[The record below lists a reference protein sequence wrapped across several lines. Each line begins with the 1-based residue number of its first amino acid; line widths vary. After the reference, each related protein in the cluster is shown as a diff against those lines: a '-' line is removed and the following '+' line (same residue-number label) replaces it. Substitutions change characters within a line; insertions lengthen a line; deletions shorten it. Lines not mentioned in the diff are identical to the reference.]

1 MHFTPKTYTVK
12 EITNAIKNSLEEEF
26 PQVEVEGEISNA
38 KLAASGHFYF
48 SLKDADSVL
57 TTVMF
62 RGAMSKVPF
71 RPKDGDKVKARGRI
85 TVYPARGNYQ
95 LLCSS
100 MVLAGE
106 GDILAKLEERK
117 RRLASEGLF
126 SSERK
131 KPLPPY
137 PKSILILTSATGAA
151 VKDILRVIRRRGYKA
166 AIRIL
171 PIPVQGAE
179 AAARIAA
186 MLHYANEKQLGD
198 VIILGRGGGSL
209 EDLLPFS
216 EEIVVR
222 SVADSEIPV
231 ISAVGHEIDY
241 ALTDFAADLRA
252 ATPTAAGE
260 MVCPLASE
268 IQTQILLAKESMITQ
283 MQRRFQTIRAS
294 LQSFSTGYKAETLF
308 YLTQPKRQKLDDSK
322 ETLLLNMQ
330 DRLITLRRRY
340 EDSIRD
346 IHNLSPRSIL
356 ARGFAVVN
364 HQGRTLKSTEGL
376 LPGQGIA
383 VILSRG
389 SFDAEVREV
398 HQEEGKKN
406 S

>member
-131 KPLPPY
+131 KPLPLY

-268 IQTQILLAKESMITQ
+268 IQTQILS
-283 MQRRFQTIRAS
+283 
-294 LQSFSTGYKAETLF
+294 
-308 YLTQPKRQKLDDSK
+308 
-322 ETLLLNMQ
+322 
-330 DRLITLRRRY
+330 
-340 EDSIRD
+340 
-346 IHNLSPRSIL
+346 
-356 ARGFAVVN
+356 
-364 HQGRTLKSTEGL
+364 
-376 LPGQGIA
+376 
-383 VILSRG
+383 
-389 SFDAEVREV
+389 
-398 HQEEGKKN
+398 
-406 S
+406 

>member
-1 MHFTPKTYTVK
+1 MQFTPRTYTVK
-12 EITNAIKNSLEEEF
+12 EITHAIKNQLEEEF

-62 RGAMSKVPF
+62 RGAMSKVAF

-85 TVYPARGNYQ
+85 SVYPARGNYQ

-106 GDILAKLEERK
+106 GDILARLEERK
-117 RRLASEGLF
+117 RRLAAEGLF
-126 SSERK
+126 SPERK
-131 KPLPPY
+131 KPIPEF

-151 VKDILRVIRRRGYKA
+151 VKDILRVIRRRGYKSRL
-166 AIRIL
+166 RIL
-171 PIPVQGAE
+171 PIPVQGEE
-179 AAARIAA
+179 AAVKIAT
-186 MLHYANEKQLGD
+186 MLQYANDQQLGD

-222 SVADSEIPV
+222 SVAASQIPV

-260 MVCPLASE
+260 LVCPLASE
-268 IQTQILLAKESMITQ
+268 IHSQIVLAKEVLITHLH
-283 MQRRFQTIRAS
+283 RAIPGQS
-294 LQSFSTGYKAETLF
+294 EPPLQNFSTGYKAETLF
-308 YLTQPKRQKLDDSK
+308 YLTQPKRQKL
-322 ETLLLNMQ
+322 
-330 DRLITLRRRY
+330 
-340 EDSIRD
+340 
-346 IHNLSPRSIL
+346 
-356 ARGFAVVN
+356 G
-364 HQGRTLKSTEGL
+364 
-376 LPGQGIA
+376 
-383 VILSRG
+383 
-389 SFDAEVREV
+389 
-398 HQEEGKKN
+398 
-406 S
+406 